1 MISYLWYN
9 FDICYKWV
17 IFAYIL
23 NLARFMRNIILIL
36 LTILLVSSCKEAKQ
50 VIYLKEAETLP
61 VELLQQ
67 KSEPANVK
75 ISVGDELSL
84 KIESDDQESVA
95 LFNKQ
100 TIQAS
105 EVGEITT
112 GNKSLEDNTYRVDN
126 DGNIVVPIIG
136 KVSVVGLTTYQA
148 EQLIA
153 SLIYPQYVKKE
164 PVVTIKIS
172 NFKITIIGDVASP
185 GVLDIEKDNINILEA
200 LAMAGDLNISAKRN
214 NIMLIRTNDNG
225 SREIYRYNLNDKYL
239 LFSPYFNLKQNDMI
253 YVEQNRSKTRS
264 AFTLPSVVTFSL
276 SMVSTVVSIA
286 TLVRTYTR

>member
-1 MISYLWYN
+1 MGYFCLY
-9 FDICYKWV
+9 FK
-17 IFAYIL
+17 
-23 NLARFMRNIILIL
+23 LAIFMRNIILIL
-36 LTILLVSSCKEAKQ
+36 LTILLVSSCKEVKQ

-105 EVGEITT
+105 DAGEITT
-112 GNKSLEDNTYRVDN
+112 GNKSLEDNVYRVDN

-172 NFKITIIGDVASP
+172 NFKITIIGDVKSP
-185 GVLDIEKDNINILEA
+185 GVIDIEKDNINILEA
-200 LAMAGDLNISAKRN
+200 LAMAGDLNISARRN

-264 AFTLPSVVTFSL
+264 AFTLPTVVTFSL
-276 SMVSTVVSIA
+276 SMVSTVVSIT

>member
-112 GNKSLEDNTYRVDN
+112 GNKSLENNTYRVDN

>member
-1 MISYLWYN
+1 
-9 FDICYKWV
+9 
-17 IFAYIL
+17 
-23 NLARFMRNIILIL
+23 MRNIFFFMASL
-36 LTILLVSSCKEAKQ
+36 LLLASCKEAKQ

-200 LAMAGDLNISAKRN
+200 LSMAGDLNISAKRN

-286 TLVRTYTR
+286 TLIRTYTR